1 MAGPSKQPTAPF
13 NPFFGC
19 AVMLIV
25 VTTLVG
31 IVLWSFYA
39 LRTQD
44 KAIAGFAVDQPVK
57 LNPVKVA
64 ETDRQP
70 LLDTLKSFAE
80 GARAGK
86 TGKLELSIAEL
97 NTLMEIA
104 PDSGYGKFTEILAFK
119 AANPEEQVLVADVC
133 LPMNKMKFW
142 EGQRYAVGEAGFK
155 PEIVKDAG
163 ADMKLVS
170 LKVPGKDVE
179 PKFVEA
185 LGGWHW
191 LTPYQK
197 LEALTPIFKA
207 ITKVEVTAGGVTLF
221 VEKAL

>member
-31 IVLWSFYA
+31 IVLWSLYS

-44 KAIAGFAVDQPVK
+44 NAIAKFTVDQPVA
-57 LNPVKVA
+57 LNAVKVA
-64 ETDRQP
+64 EADRQA
-70 LLDTLKSFAE
+70 LMDTLKAFAE

-104 PDSGYGKFTEILAFK
+104 PDSGYGKFTDILAFK
-119 AANPEEQVLVADVC
+119 GTRPESQSLVADVC
-133 LPMNKMKFW
+133 FPMNKMKFW
-142 EGQRYAVGEAGFK
+142 EGQRYAVGEAEFK
-155 PEIVKDAG
+155 PAIVKDAG
-163 ADMKLVS
+163 ADMKLIS
-170 LKVPGKDVE
+170 LTVPGKEVE

-197 LEALTPIFKA
+197 LEALTPVFKA
-207 ITKVEVTAGGVTLF
+207 ITKVEVTVGGVTLF
-221 VEKAL
+221 VEKAP